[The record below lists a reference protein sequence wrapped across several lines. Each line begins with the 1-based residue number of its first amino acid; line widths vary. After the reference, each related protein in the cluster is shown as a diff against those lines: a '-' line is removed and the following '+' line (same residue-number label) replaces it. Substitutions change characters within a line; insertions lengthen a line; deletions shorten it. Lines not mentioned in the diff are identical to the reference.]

1 MRDPLNKRFIR
12 ELRSG
17 IGRYL
22 VIFILIV
29 ISIGE
34 VSGFLVADNSL
45 IHAYEESFD
54 KYNVEDGNFTSATK
68 LTSQQKEKL
77 EEEKIKVYEDFFTD
91 QSTDTDTILRI
102 YKDRKEVNT
111 IDVLNGS
118 KPVNENEIAIDRLYA
133 QNNGLAVGDD
143 ISVGDDSWHIT
154 GLVALPD
161 YSCLFQ
167 SNTDMIYDNTGF
179 GVAIVSD
186 KGWERVQDNNITYR
200 YSWKYNTP
208 PENETKEKEVAD
220 DLLKVMSENVLLS
233 DYIPRYMNRAIQFTG
248 EDFGKDRAMI
258 QMVLYMIIV
267 ILAFIFGVMAKET
280 INNESGAI
288 GTLLSSGY
296 KKGELLRHYLFL
308 PVMITVIGAVVGN
321 ILGYTLLKDLN
332 AKAYLESYSLTSYK
346 TLWNAQALLQT
357 TIIPAAIVLIINFII
372 LRYSLSYS
380 PLNFLRRD
388 LSRKGGKRAMKLS
401 HGTPIM
407 SRFRKRIFA
416 GNLGSYAVIIVGVLF
431 SNVLLMFGFI
441 MPSTLDNYNDRIYE
455 NMICKYTYVLKAP
468 VETKS
473 ENAYKFTVHSLK
485 TLGENGYISEDVS
498 IYGVSDNDEFISIKD
513 RDKIYTS
520 KSYSDKY
527 HVKEDDTIILKEKYE
542 DKNYEFKVGGVIDY
556 EGEIALFTGFDN
568 ANEIFGNEKGYFN
581 GYHSDEEIRDIDDEN
596 IATIIDAK
604 EMGKVSRQIDKS
616 LRSIMYI
623 ICVFAVVLFV
633 IIIYLLSRLIIEKS
647 AKAIS
652 LSKILGYKD
661 GEIGGLYVATTSI
674 VVIAAILATTF
685 ISKYIVGLLY
695 TEMLTKTMSGWLPF
709 YVGPDVYVKMI
720 VIGTV
725 TYVIVALLELLK
737 IKKMPMNM
745 ALKDAAL

>member
-233 DYIPRYMNRAIQFTG
+233 DYIPRYMSRAIQFTG

>member
-17 IGRYL
+17 IGKYL
-22 VIFILIV
+22 VIFMLLV

-45 IHAYEESFD
+45 IHAYEESFE
-54 KYNVEDGNFTSATK
+54 KYNVEDGNFTSATE

-77 EEEKIKVYEDFFTD
+77 EEEKIKVYDDFFTD
-91 QSTDTDTILRI
+91 QSTVNDTTLRI
-102 YKDRKEVNT
+102 YKDRTEVNAAD
-111 IDVLNGS
+111 ILEGS

-133 QNNGLAVGDD
+133 QNNGLAAGDD
-143 ISVGDDSWHIT
+143 IYIRDKSWHIT

-167 SNTDMIYDNTGF
+167 SNTDMIYDNTTF

-186 KGWERVQDNNITYR
+186 KGWERAKDNNITYR
-200 YSWKYNTP
+200 YSWKYNDP
-208 PENETKEKEVAD
+208 PENETKEKEAAD
-220 DLLKVMSENVLLS
+220 DLMKVMSETVLLS

-258 QMVLYMIIV
+258 QIVLYMIIV

-280 INNESGAI
+280 INNEAGAI

-296 KKGELLRHYLFL
+296 KKGELLRHYLLL
-308 PVMITVIGAVVGN
+308 PVMITVTGAGVGN
-321 ILGYTLLKDLN
+321 ILGYTVLKDLN
-332 AKAYLESYSLTSYK
+332 ANAYLASYSLTSYK
-346 TLWNAQALLQT
+346 TLWNTQALLQT
-357 TIIPAAIVLIINFII
+357 TIIPVAIVLAINFII
-372 LRYSLSYS
+372 LRYSLSYP

-388 LSRKGGKRAMKLS
+388 LGKKGGKRVMKLS

-416 GNLGSYAVIIVGVLF
+416 GNLGSYAVIIVGILF
-431 SNVLLMFGFI
+431 SNALLMFGFM
-441 MPSTLDNYNDRIYE
+441 MPSTLENYNNRIYE
-455 NMICKYTYVLKAP
+455 NMICKYTYVLKTP
-468 VETKS
+468 VETNS
-473 ENAYKFTVHSLK
+473 EDAYKFTAHALK
-485 TLGENGYISEDVS
+485 TLGENGYIAEDVS
-498 IYGVSDNDEFISIKD
+498 IYGVSDNDRFISIKD
-513 RDKIYTS
+513 PDKIFIS
-520 KSYSDKY
+520 KAYSDKY
-527 HVKEDDTIILKEKYE
+527 HVKEKDTIILKEKYE
-542 DKNYEFKVGGVIDY
+542 DKNYEFSVGGVIDY
-556 EGEIALFTGFDN
+556 EGEVALFTGFDN
-568 ANEIFGNEKGYFN
+568 ANEIFGIEKGYYN

-596 IATIIDAK
+596 IATVIDAK

-616 LRSIMYI
+616 LGSMMNI

-652 LSKILGYKD
+652 LSKILGYKN
-661 GEIGGLYVATTSI
+661 GEIGGLYVVTTSI
-674 VVIAAILATTF
+674 VVIAAIFATTF
-685 ISKYIVGLLY
+685 ISKYIVSILY
-695 TEMLTKTMSGWLPF
+695 TEMLTKTISGWLPF
-709 YVGPDVYVKMI
+709 YAGPDVFVKMI

-725 TYVIVALLELLK
+725 TYGLVALLELLK
-737 IKKMPMNM
+737 IKRMPMTL
-745 ALKDAAL
+745 ALKDAAV

>member
-1 MRDPLNKRFIR
+1 MRDPLNKRFLR

-22 VIFILIV
+22 VIFILLV

-91 QSTDTDTILRI
+91 QSTDTDTTLRI

-111 IDVLNGS
+111 IDVLEGS

-167 SNTDMIYDNTGF
+167 SNTDMIYDNTKF

-186 KGWERVQDNNITYR
+186 KGWEIAKDNSITYR
-200 YSWKYNTP
+200 YSWKYNAP
-208 PENETKEKEVAD
+208 PENDIKEKEVAD

-267 ILAFIFGVMAKET
+267 ILAFIFGVMARET

-332 AKAYLESYSLTSYK
+332 AKAYLGSYSLTSYK

-468 VETKS
+468 AETKS

-513 RDKIYTS
+513 RDKIYIS

-616 LRSIMYI
+616 LGSIMYI

-661 GEIGGLYVATTSI
+661 GEIGGLYVVTTSI

-737 IKKMPMNM
+737 IKRMPMTLV
-745 ALKDAAL
+745 LKDAAL

>member
-233 DYIPRYMNRAIQFTG
+233 DYIPRYMSRAIQFTG

-407 SRFRKRIFA
+407 SRVRKRIFA

>member
-22 VIFILIV
+22 VIFILLV

-91 QSTDTDTILRI
+91 QSTDTDTTLRI

-143 ISVGDDSWHIT
+143 ISVGDESWHIT

-167 SNTDMIYDNTGF
+167 SNTDMIYDNTKF

-186 KGWERVQDNNITYR
+186 KGWKIAKDNSITYR
-200 YSWKYNTP
+200 YSWKYNVP
-208 PENETKEKEVAD
+208 PENDIKEKEVAD

-267 ILAFIFGVMAKET
+267 ILAFIFAVMAKET

-288 GTLLSSGY
+288 GTLL
-296 KKGELLRHYLFL
+296 
-308 PVMITVIGAVVGN
+308 
-321 ILGYTLLKDLN
+321 
-332 AKAYLESYSLTSYK
+332 SYSLTSYK

-513 RDKIYTS
+513 RDKIYIS

-527 HVKEDDTIILKEKYE
+527 HVKENDTVILKEKYE

-568 ANEIFGNEKGYFN
+568 ANKIFGNEKGHFN

-616 LRSIMYI
+616 LGSIMYI

-661 GEIGGLYVATTSI
+661 GEIGGLYVVTTSI
-674 VVIAAILATTF
+674 VVIAAIFATTF

-709 YVGPDVYVKMI
+709 YIGPDVYVKMI

-737 IKKMPMNM
+737 IKRMSMTL